1 MQETHLPNKSE
12 WAEKIEVQR
21 RIKNIA
27 KYKLASL
34 AGVSS
39 PTLEKI
45 LAGDGTYEQL
55 KAVEDA
61 LR

>member
-1 MQETHLPNKSE
+1 MQETHLPNKKE
-12 WAEKIEVQR
+12 WADRLEIQR
-21 RIKNIA
+21 RDKGIPR
-27 KYKLASL
+27 YKLAVKVV
-34 AGVSS
+34 VSS

-45 LAGDGTYEQL
+45 LAGNGTYEQL

>member
-1 MQETHLPNKSE
+1 MQETTLPEKKE
-12 WAEKIEVQR
+12 WADPLEIQIRDKKIAR
-21 RIKNIA
+21 
-27 KYKLASL
+27 YKLAIEV
-34 AGVSS
+34 GVSS

-45 LAGDGTYEQL
+45 LAGNGTYEQL